1 MRWSQ
6 RGGGCKRTVPEQMRK
21 KRLRGREDFCSFVAQ
36 NYTSRVG
43 KREKDGGKEV
53 TEEKQR
59 DGKSKGITV
68 DGGKETS
75 RNVKV
80 VSAGWLEG

>member
-1 MRWSQ
+1 
-6 RGGGCKRTVPEQMRK
+6 MRK
-21 KRLRGREDFCSFVAQ
+21 KRLRSREDFCSFVGQ

-53 TEEKQR
+53 TEEEQR

-68 DGGKETS
+68 NGGKETS
-75 RNVKV
+75 RNLKSVKQKKSEPGGKV

>member
-1 MRWSQ
+1 
-6 RGGGCKRTVPEQMRK
+6 MRK
-21 KRLRGREDFCSFVAQ
+21 KRLRSREDFCSFVEQ
-36 NYTSRVG
+36 NYSRVG

-59 DGKSKGITV
+59 DGKSNGITV
-68 DGGKETS
+68 NGGKETS
-75 RNVKV
+75 RNVKSAKQNKSERGGKV